1 MSSGFEPEVRDY
13 LRRILLS
20 LILGVIWLMVNMT
33 IGIFLEWMFFE
44 GRPKAG
50 NYIFYAFFPGHA
62 CLVFVGVEEDVE
74 AAFSP
79 RMRTKICIFTI

>member
-50 NYIFYAFFPGHA
+50 NIAYYVFFLA
-62 CLVFVGVEEDVE
+62 TLVWYLWVLRRLWKKRHPHG
-74 AAFSP
+74 
-79 RMRTKICIFTI
+79 

>member
-50 NYIFYAFFPGHA
+50 NIAYYVFFLA
-62 CLVFVGVEEDVE
+62 TLVWYLWVL
-74 AAFSP
+74 
-79 RMRTKICIFTI
+79 RRLWKR